1 MSLVQH
7 ALEAAG
13 IVTASVTVMPEV
25 TRRLA
30 PPRALAVPF
39 GLGAPLGA
47 AGDAALQH
55 RVLRALL
62 ALLTRQDVPL
72 LAWLDASD

>member
-1 MSLVQH
+1 VSLVQH

-13 IVTASVTVMPEV
+13 IVTASLTLMPAL

-39 GLGAPLGA
+39 ELGAPLGA
-47 AGDAALQH
+47 AGDVALQH
-55 RVLRALL
+55 QVLRALL
-62 ALLTRQDVPL
+62 ALLPRRDVPV
-72 LAWLDASD
+72 LASWPPA

>member
-1 MSLVQH
+1 VSLVQH

-13 IVTASVTVMPEV
+13 IVTASLTAMPDL

-47 AGDAALQH
+47 PGDAAGH
-55 RVLRALL
+55 RRVLMALL
-62 ALLTRQDVPL
+62 ALLPRTDLPVLEAFAAGR
-72 LAWLDASD
+72 

>member
-7 ALEAAG
+7 ALETEG
-13 IVTASVTVMPEV
+13 IVTASLTVMPEL

-47 AGDAALQH
+47 AGDTALQH

-62 ALLTRQDVPL
+62 ALLPRQDVPL
-72 LAWLDASD
+72 LASLDASD